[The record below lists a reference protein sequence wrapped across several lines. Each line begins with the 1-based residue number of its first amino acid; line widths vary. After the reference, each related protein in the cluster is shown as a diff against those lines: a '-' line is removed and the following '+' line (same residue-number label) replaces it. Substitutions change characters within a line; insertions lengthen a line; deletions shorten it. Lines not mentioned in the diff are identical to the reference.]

1 MDKILNPSN
10 MKQLSATRAKQN
22 FGELLNAAAV
32 EPVAIE
38 KHGKVQ
44 AIVAA
49 PQFFKSAQ
57 TNADGIAAR
66 RLARLGQT
74 VVENN
79 RLIRH
84 QRIAFDLVTAPAA
97 QRKKMIAR
105 AREIVDRWRR
115 EQLCSLDY
123 IDRWSA
129 ILLLPEREMAVQM
142 TSDDNAWGP
151 ALRQNSPWVGLHT

>member
-1 MDKILNPSN
+1 MQQIS
-10 MKQLSATRAKQN
+10 STRAKQN
-22 FGELLNAAAV
+22 FGALLSAAAM

-38 KHGKVQ
+38 KHGRVQ

-49 PQFFKSAQ
+49 PQYFAGAQSSA
-57 TNADGIAAR
+57 DVMGVR

-74 VVENN
+74 LMEKN

-84 QRIAFDLVTAPAA
+84 QRIAFDLVTAPATF
-97 QRKKMIAR
+97 RKKMVAR
-105 AREIVDRWRR
+105 AQQVVAQWRR

-129 ILLLPEREMAVQM
+129 ILQLPPLEMAAQM
-142 TSDDNAWGP
+142 TSDVNAWGP

>member
-1 MDKILNPSN
+1 MDNSKKPSI
-10 MKQLSATRAKQN
+10 MQQFSSTRAKQN
-22 FGELLNAAAV
+22 FGELLSAATL

-44 AIVAA
+44 AIVA
-49 PQFFKSAQ
+49 PPRFFSAAQ
-57 TNADGIAAR
+57 AKADGMEAR

-74 VVENN
+74 LIDKN

-97 QRKKMIAR
+97 ERKKMVAR
-105 AREIVDRWRR
+105 AMEVVERWRR

-123 IDRWSA
+123 VDRWSA
-129 ILLLPEREMAVQM
+129 ILRLPAKEMAVQM
-142 TSDDNAWGP
+142 TSDNNAWGP

>member
-1 MDKILNPSN
+1 
-10 MKQLSATRAKQN
+10 MKQFSSTRAKQN
-22 FGELLNAAAV
+22 FGELLRAATL

-38 KHGKVQ
+38 KHGRVQ
-44 AIVAA
+44 AIVAP
-49 PQFFKSAQ
+49 PQFFTA
-57 TNADGIAAR
+57 ARAGVDGLEAR

-74 VVENN
+74 VVEKN

-97 QRKKMIAR
+97 VRKKMVTR
-105 AREIVDRWRR
+105 AKEIVERWRR

-129 ILLLPEREMAVQM
+129 ILQLPAREMAVQM
-142 TSDDNAWGP
+142 TSDANAWGP
-151 ALRQNSPWVGLHT
+151 ALRQNSPWVGLHA